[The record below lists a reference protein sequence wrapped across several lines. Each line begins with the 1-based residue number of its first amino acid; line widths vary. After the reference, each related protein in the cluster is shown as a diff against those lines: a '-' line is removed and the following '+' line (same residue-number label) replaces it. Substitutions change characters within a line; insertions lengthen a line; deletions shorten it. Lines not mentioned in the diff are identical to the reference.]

1 MLQRKRS
8 AVEGNVNVKESAMD
22 IYSAT
27 TVFEDVLFIP

>member
-8 AVEGNVNVKESAMD
+8 AVEGNVKESAMD

-27 TVFEDVLFIP
+27 TVFEVVLFIP

>member
-8 AVEGNVNVKESAMD
+8 AVEENLKESAMD

>member
-8 AVEGNVNVKESAMD
+8 AVEGNVKESAMD

-27 TVFEDVLFIP
+27 TVFEDELFIP